1 MGSTWEA
8 FKRSELERVAAVER
22 AESERNAHLEH
33 LAEDVA
39 AARVSIEALED
50 RVELELHAFQDE
62 LRQSLAKAAELSASR
77 ARDAYEQLRGELAAL
92 TDASW
97 RLGRRW
103 NVVAV
108 LVGIAVLA
116 RLC

>member
-8 FKRSELERVAAVER
+8 LKRAELERAGVVGR
-22 AESERNAHLEH
+22 AGAERNAPLEH

-39 AARVSIEALED
+39 ATRVSVEALED
-50 RVELELHAFQDE
+50 RVELEFHAFQDE
-62 LRQSLAKAAELSASR
+62 VRQSLAKAAELSASR
-77 ARDAYEQLRGELAAL
+77 ARDSHDQLRGELAAL

-97 RLGRRW
+97 RLARRW

-108 LVGIAVLA
+108 LIGIAAITKV
-116 RLC
+116 C